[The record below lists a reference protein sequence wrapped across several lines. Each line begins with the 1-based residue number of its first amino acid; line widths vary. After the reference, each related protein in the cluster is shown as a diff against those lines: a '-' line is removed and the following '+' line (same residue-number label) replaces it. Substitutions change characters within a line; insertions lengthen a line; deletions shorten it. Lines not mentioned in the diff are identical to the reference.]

1 MIKLF
6 IQLLLPTL
14 LMMGQVKAAENNETD
29 SLDWDLKRDRD
40 GVQVYTR
47 DVEDS
52 PFDAVRATTVMENIR
67 LSSLVA
73 LIMDAEAC
81 PNWADRCA
89 ASSIHEYISE
99 TEQLIYSLNDLP
111 FPVKDR
117 DVLTRTFWSQDSETR
132 AVLLESEA
140 TNGILEEVKGKLR
153 LTEAKV
159 SWNFLPQADGSI
171 QVINEAHVNPGSAFP
186 GWVINMLLVDTPF
199 ETMKSFR
206 EEVTSPKYADAEF
219 GFVTEPGE

>member
-1 MIKLF
+1 MRITLILITFF
-6 IQLLLPTL
+6 IQFPSIGIATEAL
-14 LMMGQVKAAENNETD
+14 KSID
-29 SLDWDLKRDRD
+29 SNWDLKRDRD

-47 DVEDS
+47 NVEGS
-52 PFDAVRATTVMENIR
+52 PYDAVRATTIMENIR

-81 PNWADRCA
+81 SNWADRCA
-89 ASSIHEYISE
+89 ESSIHEYISE

-117 DVLTRTFWSQDSETR
+117 DVLTHTFWSQDPETS

-140 TNGILEEVKGKLR
+140 TNGIIEEVKGKLR

-219 GFVTEPGE
+219 GFVTEPGK

>member
-1 MIKLF
+1 MLKLF
-6 IQLLLPTL
+6 IRLFLPVIIMT
-14 LMMGQVKAAENNETD
+14 GQGNAAENNEAND
-29 SLDWDLKRDRD
+29 IAWNLKRDRD

-47 DVEDS
+47 NVEGS

-89 ASSIHEYISE
+89 ESSIHEYISE

-117 DVLTRTFWSQDSETR
+117 DVLTRTHWSQDPETR
-132 AVLLESEA
+132 AVYLISNA
-140 TNGILEEVKGKLR
+140 TNGIIEEVKGKLR
-153 LTEAKV
+153 LTEARV
-159 SWNFLPQADGSI
+159 SWHFIPQTDDSI
-171 QVINEAHVNPGSAFP
+171 QVINEAHINPGSALP
-186 GWVINMLLVDTPF
+186 GWIINMLLVETPF
-199 ETMKSFR
+199 ETMKAFR
-206 EEVTSPKYADAEF
+206 DEVTSPKYADTVFE
-219 GFVTEPGE
+219 FVTEPGE